1 MSFEEARVICVVYL
15 SVIVPVIVFF
25 RNKSNLPSWT
35 LPIYIISFLA
45 CAIGWEL
52 WFTYGWVDG
61 IAVDLRRSDALNNWL
76 PRDINWMMNSLGDAG
91 AVLLGGF
98 WLMWIASNK
107 NQKIFSKWDWRAFII
122 LMLWCIGQN
131 ILVEMFLYHDQLAEG
146 KPLSWAP
153 LSPLGPYFNPVLLEF
168 NNRTLMLQSQI
179 PWLLLPAL
187 IYRTVIQINNS
198 HSKKINSD

>member
-1 MSFEEARVICVVYL
+1 MSFEEARVVCVVYL
-15 SVIVPVIVFF
+15 SVIIPILVFF
-25 RNKSNLPSWT
+25 KNKSSLPRWVF
-35 LPIYIISFLA
+35 PVYVISFLA

-52 WFTYGWVDG
+52 WFTYGWIDG
-61 IAVDLRRSDALNNWL
+61 AAVNLRRSDALNNWL
-76 PRDINWMMNSLGDAG
+76 PRDINWLMNSLGDAG

-98 WLMWIASNK
+98 WIMWISAYK
-107 NQKIFSKWDWRAFII
+107 DQRIFLKWNWKAFSI
-122 LMLWCIGQN
+122 LMIWCIGQN
-131 ILVEMFLYHDQLAEG
+131 ILVEMFLYHDQLAAG

-187 IYRTVIQINNS
+187 IYKIVI
-198 HSKKINSD
+198 KINIRFS